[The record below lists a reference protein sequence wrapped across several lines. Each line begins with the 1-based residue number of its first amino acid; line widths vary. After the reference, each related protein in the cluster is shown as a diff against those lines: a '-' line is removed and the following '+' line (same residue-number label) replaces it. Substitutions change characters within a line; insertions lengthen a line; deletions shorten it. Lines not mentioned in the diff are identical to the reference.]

1 MTNNFSIKTPQTR
14 EEALEEVRQWISDSV
29 DDDVANYDIE
39 GYLDSEYIF
48 VEGRGWFPRSFRGHP
63 ILDPN
68 EMTAME
74 EIAHFD
80 AIEEH
85 RKK

>member
-1 MTNNFSIKTPQTR
+1 MNTQAPQTR
-14 EEALEEVRQWISDSV
+14 KEVVEMVRQWISDSV
-29 DDDVANYDIE
+29 DDDVDGYDVD
-39 GYLDSEYIF
+39 GYVDSQYVF
-48 VEGRGWFPRSFRGHP
+48 VDGRGWVIRSFRGHP

-85 RKK
+85 RK